1 MKFIFSHIIV
11 TLWKSKDKEINLKAA
26 RDFKKKKCMYRETMI
41 GMLVYFSSE
50 TMKTRIQWND
60 ILKVLKVNNSQLSYQ
75 PKSFNNDW
83 EHKGIFRQKK
93 MKESLVKLFYK
104 KKSEKIST
112 GLRVMTPEIQL
123 YKRE

>member
-1 MKFIFSHIIV
+1 
-11 TLWKSKDKEINLKAA
+11 
-26 RDFKKKKCMYRETMI
+26 MYRETMI

-83 EHKGIFRQKK
+83 EHKGIFRQTKNERISSETVLQKK
-93 MKESLVKLFYK
+93 NLK
-104 KKSEKIST
+104 KF
-112 GLRVMTPEIQL
+112 LQA
-123 YKRE
+123 